1 MTPSELLVTVI
12 AAVAIVAG
20 IVGTVIPILPGLGL
34 IWVVMLVYGILL
46 GFGWAGWTAMMLA
59 TLLVVAGTYLGLRI
73 PQRSAAGTGLS
84 IGAQLLAVGLAV
96 VGLVVFPPFGFAIGF
111 VLAVYLVRWRAT
123 GDRSEAWSSTKT
135 IIGALL
141 RASAAQVA
149 CAVVMFIVW
158 GAWVVAVAMSG
169 PASA

>member
-12 AAVAIVAG
+12 VAIAIVTG
-20 IVGTVIPILPGLGL
+20 IVGTVVPILPGLGL
-34 IWVVMLVYGILL
+34 IWVAMLVYGVLL
-46 GFGWAGWTAMMLA
+46 GFGWAGWVAMTLA
-59 TLLVVAGTYLGLRI
+59 TLLVAAGTYLGLRI
-73 PQRSAAGTGLS
+73 PQRSASGTGLS
-84 IGAQLLAVGLAV
+84 IGAQLLALGLAV

-135 IIGALL
+135 IIGALV

-158 GAWVVAVAMSG
+158 GGWAVALALSG
-169 PASA
+169 PPAA